1 MRLELDSG
9 ACQGHGRCYSL
20 SPALFDA
27 DEEGHSVLLVAD
39 VPVGEEP
46 AARQAVQSCPEEAIT
61 LHD

>member
-1 MRLELDSG
+1 MRLELDG
-9 ACQGHGRCYSL
+9 EACQGHGRCYSL
-20 SPALFDA
+20 SPGLFDA

-46 AARQAVQSCPEEAIT
+46 SARQAVQSCPEEAIA